1 MSYYKIFAPFT
12 GHILNRNGE
21 FIPFSVP
28 VGEYLALAKTAGYYI
43 LKMGNN
49 EVVIN
54 MNPVTK
60 LPFENLGDL
69 PLVITD
75 GESGG
80 KLSFFNEKGF
90 LPKELRKFQWLFY
103 LIIGTILYFIFKK

>member
-1 MSYYKIFAPFT
+1 MSYYKITVPFT
-12 GHILNRNGE
+12 GYILDRNGE

-28 VGEYLALAKTAGYYI
+28 VGEYLALAKTEG
-43 LKMGNN
+43 
-49 EVVIN
+49 VIN
-54 MNPVTK
+54 MDPVTK